1 MDVLV
6 ASGDRPA
13 ARRALK
19 AAGGD
24 AAVRAHGLW
33 LPEETLRAM
42 VQAAEG
48 DPRLPQRV
56 GRALVCSP
64 QASFFLRYSG
74 LATPE
79 RAYRSSDR
87 ILARE
92 ARGALYEPAEVESGR
107 ARLMFHPV
115 GESRPDALFCSLRAG
130 MLEALPLAYGLLPA
144 RVREIQCAS
153 RGAAC
158 CSYDVRWSRSVRHG
172 LVAGALGGVMLGVS
186 LGVLAEL
193 APWGIAIAAAALGL
207 LAAAAGRSFDLARQ
221 LDAVAGARR
230 GQLAVLDQADRS
242 LAEKMDQFAR
252 FEAAE
257 RDGGEDGAP
266 RHAGLQPVDA
276 ESADREFQSVDLVA
290 LVQRALDSQQSHLA
304 SLPPVQ
310 LELPEDPLWLEAEPI
325 QLEMVVVQLVR
336 NAAAAVAD
344 EAEGGGEGTIRVS
357 LRTAGESLE
366 LCIEDDGPGIE
377 EETVDEVFDPVVAAG
392 RSPRSRGLGLSVVH
406 RVVKDHGGELRL
418 ESAPGRGTR
427 VTVLLPGQGGESA

>member
-1 MDVLV
+1 L
-6 ASGDRPA
+6 
-13 ARRALK
+13 
-19 AAGGD
+19 
-24 AAVRAHGLW
+24 
-33 LPEETLRAM
+33 
-42 VQAAEG
+42 
-48 DPRLPQRV
+48 
-56 GRALVCSP
+56 
-64 QASFFLRYSG
+64 
-74 LATPE
+74 
-79 RAYRSSDR
+79 
-87 ILARE
+87 
-92 ARGALYEPAEVESGR
+92 GA
-107 ARLMFHPV
+107 
-115 GESRPDALFCSLRAG
+115 
-130 MLEALPLAYGLLPA
+130 
-144 RVREIQCAS
+144 
-153 RGAAC
+153 
-158 CSYDVRWSRSVRHG
+158 
-172 LVAGALGGVMLGVS
+172 
-186 LGVLAEL
+186 LAEL

-266 RHAGLQPVDA
+266 RHAGLQRVDA
-276 ESADREFQSVDLVA
+276 ESAASEFQSVDLVA
-290 LVQRALDSQQSHLA
+290 LVQRALDSQRSHLA

-336 NAAAAVAD
+336 NAAAAAAAVAD

-377 EETVDEVFDPVVAAG
+377 EETVDEVFDPFVAAG

-427 VTVLLPGQGGESA
+427 VTVLLPGPGGDSA